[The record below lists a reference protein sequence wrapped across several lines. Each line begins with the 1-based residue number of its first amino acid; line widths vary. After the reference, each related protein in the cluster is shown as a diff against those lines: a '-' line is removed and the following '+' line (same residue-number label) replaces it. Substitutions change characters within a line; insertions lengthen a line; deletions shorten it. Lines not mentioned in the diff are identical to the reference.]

1 MGQSLNN
8 IKRRI
13 NTINSTRKITSS
25 MKLVSNVKCRRF
37 MVEEYKQREY
47 SSLLRKIILDCIKL
61 KKDLPNDELP
71 PLIREKKKTNKRL
84 IILVSSTLGLCGG
97 YNSELFKFFNDNY
110 KRNDEIIVIGEKVR
124 VELSKHDNIKIYTDF
139 LTILDKYNIS
149 KTKNL
154 VNFITSLYVENDF
167 DEVDI
172 IYHKYINSL
181 VSKVLIEK
189 LLPFSIDNNDA
200 TYSPLHDQDIS
211 SILTYSIKEYL
222 CSVLNDCFLSCL
234 VSEHSARRNAM
245 DNADKNAK
253 EIVSKLQLEYNKE
266 RQQSITQ
273 EISEVVAGSKNK

>member
-61 KKDLPNDELP
+61 KTDLPNDELP

-110 KRNDEIIVIGEKVR
+110 KRNDEIIVIGEKAR
-124 VELSKHDNIKIYTDF
+124 VELSKHDNIKIYTINAEYERCIHERIEYAPEVIKAFTDKKDDRF
-139 LTILDKYNIS
+139 VYAVSIDKSYQKLKNTKELAEEIIEKILD
-149 KTKNL
+149 L
-154 VNFITSLYVENDF
+154 V
-167 DEVDI
+167 
-172 IYHKYINSL
+172 
-181 VSKVLIEK
+181 
-189 LLPFSIDNNDA
+189 
-200 TYSPLHDQDIS
+200 
-211 SILTYSIKEYL
+211 LTYGLSNVQNSIF
-222 CSVLNDCFLSCL
+222 SLNK
-234 VSEHSARRNAM
+234 
-245 DNADKNAK
+245 DNITLEDLF
-253 EIVSKLQLEYNKE
+253 KLE
-266 RQQSITQ
+266 Q
-273 EISEVVAGSKNK
+273 EFKRPETYFKKKS

>member
-110 KRNDEIIVIGEKVR
+110 KRNDEIIVIGEKAR
-124 VELSKHDNIKIYTDF
+124 VELSKHDNIKIYTRLRTVQEKRDRHGR
-139 LTILDKYNIS
+139 LRRQLPVRHGPVVQLQLQHRLPAPVHLDHAQDPRQLRS
-149 KTKNL
+149 R
-154 VNFITSLYVENDF
+154 
-167 DEVDI
+167 
-172 IYHKYINSL
+172 
-181 VSKVLIEK
+181 
-189 LLPFSIDNNDA
+189 LLPV
-200 TYSPLHDQDIS
+200 PLQGRRVVH
-211 SILTYSIKEYL
+211 
-222 CSVLNDCFLSCL
+222 
-234 VSEHSARRNAM
+234 EHHR
-245 DNADKNAK
+245 
-253 EIVSKLQLEYNKE
+253 
-266 RQQSITQ
+266 
-273 EISEVVAGSKNK
+273 